1 MAGMVD
7 AYDKTTG
14 KKIPYKV
21 PREWFDIPK
30 LSKNLRKTPIQKARE
45 ADQKAVTATSK
56 KEG

>member
-1 MAGMVD
+1 MAKVD

-14 KKIPYKV
+14 QKLPYKV
-21 PREWFDIPK
+21 PKEWFDIPK

-45 ADQKAVTATSK
+45 AEQK